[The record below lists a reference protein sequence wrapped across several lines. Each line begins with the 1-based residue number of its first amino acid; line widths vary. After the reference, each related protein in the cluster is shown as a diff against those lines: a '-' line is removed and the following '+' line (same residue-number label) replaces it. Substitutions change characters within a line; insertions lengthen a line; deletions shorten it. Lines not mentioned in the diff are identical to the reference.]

1 VSELLIIG
9 ERLGGVKPSAASVG
23 VILTGAVLQAEGRI
37 SRGSEIRIKERSLA
51 PLEKARGFGMTPSTT
66 KDPPRA
72 IKVNN
77 DLFPLMTDG
86 LDRLKVLINSSTP
99 IIVMETSEEMHAISL
114 VRAACAEL
122 KMSTFEWSIADGLV
136 RSGMKESSEGQK
148 ISLPAHND
156 QNTIWTQ
163 AGRTVAQMRSVLS
176 PAGADADRMARAIAL
191 STSGESAAASGSSI
205 YNTREPVQA
214 LANMDSMTLEAV
226 FILKD
231 FHRHMDDPV
240 VVRRLRDVGQKF
252 AANRRTVI
260 ITAPQIAVPAE
271 LTTLVEYFDLPL
283 PDQERL
289 HELIHEMFTRL
300 SKTYTLK
307 LELDAAGVDA
317 MSTNLRGLSEEEA
330 ERAISQALVTRY
342 ALCAESVTDVLDA
355 KKQLL
360 RHSGMLEFIEASDN
374 MAAVGG
380 LENLKHWLGQRR
392 GAWEDAAR
400 EFGLEPPR
408 GMIILGVQG
417 CGKSLCARAVA
428 GEWKLP
434 LVKFD
439 TSAVYDKY
447 IGETEKRIR
456 KVFQVAEGL
465 APCVLWIDEL
475 EKVFAGS
482 GPDSA
487 SADAGVSSRLLASF
501 LSWMQDRKAAVFV
514 AATCNNVSV
523 LPPELIRKGRFDEL
537 FFVDLPNQAER
548 KQIFS
553 IQLAKRKRNP
563 AEFDLEKVASAAK
576 GYSGAEIDAAVQG
589 ALYGAYSEKKPLATQ
604 FLLDALAQTVPLSIT
619 RAEEIA
625 ALREW
630 ARTRAVPASA
640 GPGAM

>member
-1 VSELLIIG
+1 
-9 ERLGGVKPSAASVG
+9 
-23 VILTGAVLQAEGRI
+23 
-37 SRGSEIRIKERSLA
+37 
-51 PLEKARGFGMTPSTT
+51 
-66 KDPPRA
+66 
-72 IKVNN
+72 
-77 DLFPLMTDG
+77 MTDG

-99 IIVMETSEEMHAISL
+99 IIVMETSEEVHAVSM
-114 VRAACAEL
+114 VRTACSQLNMA
-122 KMSTFEWSIADGLV
+122 TFEWSIADGLL
-136 RSGMKESSEGQK
+136 RSGSNTPVETPKSSLQPR
-148 ISLPAHND
+148 IDQATMLPQTGRNY
-156 QNTIWTQ
+156 TQ
-163 AGRTVAQMRSVLS
+163 ARTALS
-176 PAGADADRMARAIAL
+176 PGGAEGERLARAMSSALGAD
-191 STSGESAAASGSSI
+191 GAAAATGTAI

-214 LANMDSMTLEAV
+214 LANMESMTVEAV

-231 FHRHMDDPV
+231 FHRHMDDPIV
-240 VVRRLRDVGQKF
+240 IRRLRDVGQKF
-252 AANRRTVI
+252 ATNRRTVI
-260 ITAPQIAVPAE
+260 ITAPEIAMPAE
-271 LTTLVEYFDLPL
+271 LTKLVEYFDLPL
-283 PDQERL
+283 PDRERL
-289 HELIHEMFTRL
+289 HEIIKEVFVRL

-307 LELDAAGVDA
+307 LQLDDAGVDA
-317 MSTNLRGLSEEEA
+317 MSANLRGLTEEEA

-342 ALCAESVTDVLDA
+342 ALCPESITDVLDA

-360 RHSGMLEFIEASDN
+360 RHSGMLEFVEASDN

-392 GAWEDAAR
+392 GAWEDSAR
-400 EFGLEPPR
+400 DFGLEPPR

-439 TSAVYDKY
+439 TSAVYDKF

-514 AATCNNVSV
+514 AATCNNVTV

-563 AEFDLEKVASAAK
+563 ADFDLDQVAAAAK

-589 ALYGAYSEKKPLATQ
+589 GLYAAYSEKKQLSTQ
-604 FLLDALAQTVPLSIT
+604 SLLDALSQTVPLSTT
-619 RAEEIA
+619 RAEEIQS
-625 ALREW
+625 LREW
-630 ARTRAVPASA
+630 ARTRAVPATARDAVPKTS
-640 GPGAM
+640 

>member
-1 VSELLIIG
+1 M
-9 ERLGGVKPSAASVG
+9 P
-23 VILTGAVLQAEGRI
+23 
-37 SRGSEIRIKERSLA
+37 
-51 PLEKARGFGMTPSTT
+51 
-66 KDPPRA
+66 
-72 IKVNN
+72 
-77 DLFPLMTDG
+77 DG

-99 IIVMETSEEMHAISL
+99 IVVMETSEEVHAINL

-122 KMSTFEWSIADGLV
+122 NMATFEWSIADGLV
-136 RSGMKESSEGQK
+136 RSGTNAPPEGQK
-148 ISLPAHND
+148 MSLQARID
-156 QNTIWTQ
+156 QATAWSN
-163 AGRTVAQMRSVLS
+163 AGRSQQSQIRTALS
-176 PAGADADRMARAIAL
+176 PGGSEADRLARAVMSSMGA
-191 STSGESAAASGSSI
+191 EAAAAAPSANAI

-214 LANMDSMTLEAV
+214 LANMESMTVEAV

-252 AANRRTVI
+252 SANRRTVV
-260 ITAPQIAVPAE
+260 ITSPSIAVPPE
-271 LTTLVEYFDLPL
+271 LATLVEYFDLPL
-283 PDQERL
+283 PDRDRL
-289 HELIHEMFTRL
+289 HEIVHETFTRL
-300 SKTYTLK
+300 SKTYSLK
-307 LELDAAGVDA
+307 LQLDAAGVDS
-317 MSTNLRGLSEEEA
+317 MSANLRGLSEEEA
-330 ERAISQALVTRY
+330 ERAVSQALVTRY
-342 ALCAESVTDVLDA
+342 ALCPETVTDVLEA

-374 MAAVGG
+374 MANVGG

-392 GAWEDAAR
+392 GAWEDSAR

-501 LSWMQDRKAAVFV
+501 LSWMQDRKSPVFV
-514 AATCNNVSV
+514 AATCNNVTV

-553 IQLAKRKRNP
+553 IQLKKRKRNP
-563 AEFDLEKVASAAK
+563 ADFDLDQAAAAAK

-589 ALYGAYSEKKPLATQ
+589 ALYAAYSEKKPLTTQ
-604 FLLDALAQTVPLSIT
+604 SLVDALAQTVPLSTT

-625 ALREW
+625 SLREW

-640 GPGAM
+640 NVAGSGN

>member
-1 VSELLIIG
+1 
-9 ERLGGVKPSAASVG
+9 
-23 VILTGAVLQAEGRI
+23 
-37 SRGSEIRIKERSLA
+37 
-51 PLEKARGFGMTPSTT
+51 
-66 KDPPRA
+66 
-72 IKVNN
+72 
-77 DLFPLMTDG
+77 MTDG

-99 IIVMETSEEMHAISL
+99 IIVMETSEEMHAVNM
-114 VRAACAEL
+114 VRTACSQLNMA
-122 KMSTFEWSIADGLV
+122 TFEWSIADGLV
-136 RSGMKESSEGQK
+136 RSGTNAPVEHEVSPQDR
-148 ISLPAHND
+148 ID
-156 QNTIWTQ
+156 QPTMLAQ
-163 AGRTVAQMRSVLS
+163 AGRAYAQVRTALS
-176 PAGADADRMARAIAL
+176 PGSAEADRLSRAVA
-191 STSGESAAASGSSI
+191 SSMGTAAASAAI

-214 LANMDSMTLEAV
+214 LANMEATTLEAV
-226 FILKD
+226 FVLKD

-252 AANRRTVI
+252 ATNRRTVV
-260 ITAPQIAVPAE
+260 ITAPEISVPAE
-271 LTTLVEYFDLPL
+271 LAKLVEYFDLPL
-283 PDQERL
+283 PDRDRL
-289 HELIHEMFTRL
+289 HEIIKEMFTRL

-307 LELDAAGVDA
+307 LQLDAGGVDA
-317 MSTNLRGLSEEEA
+317 MSANLRGLTEEEA

-342 ALCAESVTDVLDA
+342 ALCPESVTDVLEA

-380 LENLKHWLGQRR
+380 LENLKRWLGQRR
-392 GAWEDAAR
+392 GAWEDSAR
-400 EFGLEPPR
+400 DFGLEPPR
-408 GMIILGVQG
+408 GMIVLGVQG

-439 TSAVYDKY
+439 TSAVYDKF

-465 APCVLWIDEL
+465 APCILWIDEL

-514 AATCNNVSV
+514 AATCNNVTV

-563 AEFDLEKVASAAK
+563 ADFDLDKVAAAAK

-589 ALYGAYSEKKPLATQ
+589 GLYAAYSEKKQLSTQ
-604 FLLDALAQTVPLSIT
+604 SLLDALTQTVPLSTT
-619 RAEEIA
+619 RAEEIQT
-625 ALREW
+625 LRDW
-630 ARTRAVPASA
+630 ARTRAVPASVRDE
-640 GPGAM
+640 GAVTG

>member
-1 VSELLIIG
+1 
-9 ERLGGVKPSAASVG
+9 
-23 VILTGAVLQAEGRI
+23 
-37 SRGSEIRIKERSLA
+37 
-51 PLEKARGFGMTPSTT
+51 
-66 KDPPRA
+66 
-72 IKVNN
+72 
-77 DLFPLMTDG
+77 MTDG

-99 IIVMETSEEMHAISL
+99 ILVMETAEEMHAINL
-114 VRAACAEL
+114 IRTACSDLNMA
-122 KMSTFEWSIADGLV
+122 TFEWSIADGLV
-136 RSGMKESSEGQK
+136 RSGSNA
-148 ISLPAHND
+148 PAEVHKPVPRAD
-156 QNTIWTQ
+156 QSGGWTKVN
-163 AGRTVAQMRSVLS
+163 VASPSQQHTMLS
-176 PAGADADRMARAIAL
+176 PGAGEADRLTRAVM
-191 STSGESAAASGSSI
+191 SSMGSEAASGAATSGSI

-214 LANMDSMTLEAV
+214 LANMESMTVEAV

-252 AANRRTVI
+252 SANRRTVI
-260 ITAPQIAVPAE
+260 LTAPELSVPPE

-283 PDQERL
+283 PDRDRL
-289 HELIHEMFTRL
+289 HDIIKDTFTRL
-300 SKTYTLK
+300 SKSYSLK
-307 LELDAAGVDA
+307 LQLDSAGVDA
-317 MSTNLRGLSEEEA
+317 MAANLRGLTEEEA

-342 ALCAESVTDVLDA
+342 ALCPETITDVLEA

-360 RHSGMLEFIEASDN
+360 RHSGMLEFVEASEN
-374 MAAVGG
+374 MAGVGG

-392 GAWEDAAR
+392 GAWEDSAR

-408 GMIILGVQG
+408 GMIVLGVQG

-501 LSWMQDRKAAVFV
+501 LSWMQDRKSPVFV
-514 AATCNNVSV
+514 AATCNNVTV

-553 IQLAKRKRNP
+553 IQLSKRKRNP
-563 AEFDLEKVASAAK
+563 ADFDLEKIAAAAN

-589 ALYGAYSEKKPLATQ
+589 AMYAAYSEKKPLATQ
-604 FLLDALAQTVPLSIT
+604 HLLNAITQTVPLSTT

-625 ALREW
+625 TLRDW
-630 ARTRAVPASA
+630 ARTRAVPASLSDA
-640 GPGAM
+640 SSAKA

>member
-1 VSELLIIG
+1 
-9 ERLGGVKPSAASVG
+9 
-23 VILTGAVLQAEGRI
+23 
-37 SRGSEIRIKERSLA
+37 
-51 PLEKARGFGMTPSTT
+51 
-66 KDPPRA
+66 
-72 IKVNN
+72 
-77 DLFPLMTDG
+77 MTDG

-99 IIVMETSEEMHAISL
+99 IIVMETSEEVHAVNL
-114 VRAACAEL
+114 VRSACAEL
-122 KMSTFEWSIADGLV
+122 NMATFEWSIADGLV
-136 RSGMKESSEGQK
+136 RSGTNAPFDGHQV
-148 ISLPAHND
+148 P
-156 QNTIWTQ
+156 TQ
-163 AGRTVAQMRSVLS
+163 GRVDKTGALAQPGRPYAQARTVLS
-176 PAGADADRMARAIAL
+176 PGGAEADRLAL
-191 STSGESAAASGSSI
+191 AMTSAMGGGGAAAASGAAI

-214 LANMDSMTLEAV
+214 LANMESTTLEAV

-252 AANRRTVI
+252 ATNRRTVI
-260 ITAPQIAVPAE
+260 ITAPEIAVPAE
-271 LTTLVEYFDLPL
+271 LAKLVEYFDLPL
-283 PDQERL
+283 PDRDRL
-289 HELIHEMFTRL
+289 HEIIKETFARL

-307 LELDAAGVDA
+307 LQLDAAGVDA
-317 MSTNLRGLSEEEA
+317 MSANLRGLTEEEA

-342 ALCAESVTDVLDA
+342 ALCPESVTDVLEA

-392 GAWEDAAR
+392 GAWEDSAR
-400 EFGLEPPR
+400 DFGLEPPR
-408 GMIILGVQG
+408 GMIVLGVQG

-439 TSAVYDKY
+439 TSAVYDKF

-514 AATCNNVSV
+514 SATCNNVTV

-563 AEFDLEKVASAAK
+563 AEFDLDKVASAAK

-589 ALYGAYSEKKPLATQ
+589 GLYAAYSEKKQLTTQ
-604 FLLDALAQTVPLSIT
+604 SLLDALTQTVPLSTT
-619 RAEEIA
+619 RAEEIQT
-625 ALREW
+625 LRNW
-630 ARTRAVPASA
+630 ARTRAVPASVPDEA
-640 GPGAM
+640 AFTL

>member
-1 VSELLIIG
+1 
-9 ERLGGVKPSAASVG
+9 
-23 VILTGAVLQAEGRI
+23 
-37 SRGSEIRIKERSLA
+37 
-51 PLEKARGFGMTPSTT
+51 
-66 KDPPRA
+66 
-72 IKVNN
+72 
-77 DLFPLMTDG
+77 MTDG

-99 IIVMETSEEMHAISL
+99 IVVMETSEEMHAVNM
-114 VRAACAEL
+114 VRAACTEL
-122 KMSTFEWSIADGLV
+122 NMATFEWSIADGLL
-136 RSGMKESSEGQK
+136 RSGSNTVPEGQK
-148 ISLPAHND
+148 MSLQARID
-156 QNTIWTQ
+156 QATGWSQGGRGQTQ
-163 AGRTVAQMRSVLS
+163 TRTVLS
-176 PAGADADRMARAIAL
+176 PP
-191 STSGESAAASGSSI
+191 SGEAERLTRTVMSSMGAEGASAAAGASI

-214 LANMDSMTLEAV
+214 LANMESMTVEAV

-252 AANRRTVI
+252 SANRRTVV
-260 ITAPQIAVPAE
+260 ITAPELSVPME

-283 PDQERL
+283 PDRDRL
-289 HELIHEMFTRL
+289 HEIVHDTFTRL
-300 SKTYTLK
+300 SKTYSLK
-307 LELDAAGVDA
+307 LQLDAAGVDA
-317 MSTNLRGLSEEEA
+317 MSANLRGLTEEEA
-330 ERAISQALVTRY
+330 ERAVSQALVTRY
-342 ALCAESVTDVLDA
+342 ALCAETVTDVLDA

-360 RHSGMLEFIEASDN
+360 RHSGMLEFIDASDN
-374 MAAVGG
+374 MGSVGG

-392 GAWEDAAR
+392 GAWEDSAR
-400 EFGLEPPR
+400 EFGLEAPK

-501 LSWMQDRKAAVFV
+501 LSWMQDRKAPVFV
-514 AATCNNVSV
+514 AATCNNVTV

-548 KQIFS
+548 KQVFS
-553 IQLAKRKRNP
+553 IQLARRKRNP
-563 AEFDLEKVASAAK
+563 AEFDLEKIAAAAK

-589 ALYGAYSEKKPLATQ
+589 ALYAAYSEKKALSTQ
-604 FLLDALAQTVPLSIT
+604 LMIDALTQTVPLSTT

-640 GPGAM
+640 RDVDSAKA

>member
-1 VSELLIIG
+1 MI
-9 ERLGGVKPSAASVG
+9 
-23 VILTGAVLQAEGRI
+23 
-37 SRGSEIRIKERSLA
+37 
-51 PLEKARGFGMTPSTT
+51 
-66 KDPPRA
+66 
-72 IKVNN
+72 
-77 DLFPLMTDG
+77 DG

-99 IIVMETSEEMHAISL
+99 IIVMETSEETHAVSM
-114 VRAACAEL
+114 VRSACSQLNMA
-122 KMSTFEWSIADGLV
+122 TFEWTIADGLQ
-136 RSGMKESSEGQK
+136 RSGTNVPVEVQK
-148 ISLPAHND
+148 TTLQDRID
-156 QNTIWTQ
+156 QSTMRTQ
-163 AGRTVAQMRSVLS
+163 AGRAYSQMRTALS
-176 PAGADADRMARAIAL
+176 PGSAEADRLTLAMGSSLGAGA
-191 STSGESAAASGSSI
+191 SGAATGTAI

-214 LANMDSMTLEAV
+214 LANMESTTLEAV

-231 FHRHMDDPV
+231 FHRHMDDPI

-252 AANRRTVI
+252 ATNRRTVI
-260 ITAPQIAVPAE
+260 ITAPEITVPAE

-283 PDQERL
+283 PDRDRL
-289 HELIHEMFTRL
+289 HEIIKETFTRL

-307 LELDAAGVDA
+307 LQLDAPGVDA
-317 MSTNLRGLSEEEA
+317 MSANLRGLTEEEA

-342 ALCAESVTDVLDA
+342 ALCPESVTDVLEA

-392 GAWEDAAR
+392 GAWEDSAR
-400 EFGLEPPR
+400 DFGLEPPR

-439 TSAVYDKY
+439 TSAVYDKF

-514 AATCNNVSV
+514 AATCNNVTV

-548 KQIFS
+548 KQIFA

-563 AEFDLEKVASAAK
+563 AEFDLDQVATAAK

-589 ALYGAYSEKKPLATQ
+589 GLYAAYSEKKQLSTQ
-604 FLLDALAQTVPLSIT
+604 SLLDALTQTVPLSTT
-619 RAEEIA
+619 RAEEIQT
-625 ALREW
+625 LREW
-630 ARTRAVPASA
+630 ARTRAVPASVRDD
-640 GPGAM
+640 GAVIR

>member
-1 VSELLIIG
+1 
-9 ERLGGVKPSAASVG
+9 
-23 VILTGAVLQAEGRI
+23 
-37 SRGSEIRIKERSLA
+37 
-51 PLEKARGFGMTPSTT
+51 
-66 KDPPRA
+66 
-72 IKVNN
+72 
-77 DLFPLMTDG
+77 MTDT

-99 IIVMETSEEMHAISL
+99 ILVMETSEEMRAVAA
-114 VRAACAEL
+114 VRAACSQLNMAV
-122 KMSTFEWSIADGLV
+122 FEWSIADGLM
-136 RSGMKESSEGQK
+136 RSGSNAPVPPSPQ
-148 ISLPAHND
+148 
-156 QNTIWTQ
+156 TIGWQ
-163 AGRTVAQMRSVLS
+163 PVRTHQPPRTMLS
-176 PAGADADRMARAIAL
+176 PGTTEAERLTRAVMSSMGSEAGA
-191 STSGESAAASGSSI
+191 AAAAASI

-214 LANMDSMTLEAV
+214 LANMESMTIEAV

-252 AANRRTVI
+252 SANRRTVV
-260 ITAPQIAVPAE
+260 ITSPEIDVPAE
-271 LTTLVEYFDLPL
+271 LTKLVEYFDLPL
-283 PDQERL
+283 PDRNRL
-289 HELIHEMFTRL
+289 HDIIHETFTRL

-307 LELDAAGVDA
+307 PQLDDAGVDSMA
-317 MSTNLRGLSEEEA
+317 ANLRGLTEEEA

-342 ALCAESVTDVLDA
+342 ALCPETITDVLEA

-374 MAAVGG
+374 MGAVGG
-380 LENLKHWLGQRR
+380 LENLKHWLAQRR
-392 GAWEDAAR
+392 GAWEDSAR
-400 EFGLEPPR
+400 EFGLEPPH
-408 GMIILGVQG
+408 GVIILGVQG

-501 LSWMQDRKAAVFV
+501 LSWMQDRKSPVFV
-514 AATCNNVSV
+514 AATCNNVTV

-537 FFVDLPNQAER
+537 FFVDLPNQVER

-563 AEFDLEKVASAAK
+563 AEFDLDLIATAAK

-589 ALYGAYSEKKPLATQ
+589 GLYAAYSEKKSLTTQ
-604 FLLDALAQTVPLSIT
+604 FLLDALGQTVPLSTT

-630 ARTRAVPASA
+630 ARTRAVPASVA
-640 GPGAM
+640 DASTSNY

>member
-1 VSELLIIG
+1 
-9 ERLGGVKPSAASVG
+9 
-23 VILTGAVLQAEGRI
+23 
-37 SRGSEIRIKERSLA
+37 
-51 PLEKARGFGMTPSTT
+51 
-66 KDPPRA
+66 
-72 IKVNN
+72 
-77 DLFPLMTDG
+77 MTDT

-99 IIVMETSEEMHAISL
+99 IIVMETSEEMRAVNM
-114 VRAACAEL
+114 VRAACTEL
-122 KMSTFEWSIADGLV
+122 NMATFEWSIADGLL
-136 RSGMKESSEGQK
+136 RSGSNAPVQPRSTPSSIWGQ
-148 ISLPAHND
+148 SGPS
-156 QNTIWTQ
+156 Q
-163 AGRTVAQMRSVLS
+163 AQPRTALS
-176 PAGADADRMARAIAL
+176 PGGGEADRLTRAVM
-191 STSGESAAASGSSI
+191 SSMGSGAAAAAAGGSI
-205 YNTREPVQA
+205 YNTHEPVQA
-214 LANMDSMTLEAV
+214 LANMESMTIEAV

-252 AANRRTVI
+252 SANRRTVI
-260 ITAPQIAVPAE
+260 ITAPELAVPPE

-283 PDQERL
+283 PDRERL
-289 HELIHEMFTRL
+289 RDIVHDTFTRL

-307 LELDAAGVDA
+307 LQLDAAGVDA
-317 MSTNLRGLSEEEA
+317 IAANLRGLTEEEA
-330 ERAISQALVTRY
+330 DRAISQALVTRY
-342 ALCAESVTDVLDA
+342 SLCPETVTDVLEA

-360 RHSGMLEFIEASDN
+360 RHSGMLEFIEASDS

-380 LENLKHWLGQRR
+380 LENLKHWLAQRR
-392 GAWEDAAR
+392 GAWEDGAR
-400 EFGLEPPR
+400 AFGLEPPH
-408 GMIILGVQG
+408 GVIILGVQG

-501 LSWMQDRKAAVFV
+501 LSWMQDRKSPVFV
-514 AATCNNVSV
+514 AATCNNVTV

-548 KQIFS
+548 RQIFS

-563 AEFDLEKVASAAK
+563 TDFDLKAAASAAK

-589 ALYGAYSEKKPLATQ
+589 AMYAAYSEKKPLTTQ
-604 FLLDALAQTVPLSIT
+604 LLLNALGQTVPLSTT
-619 RAEEIA
+619 RAEEINE
-625 ALREW
+625 LRQW
-630 ARTRAVPASA
+630 AQTRAVPASA
-640 GPGAM
+640 RDDGSQT

>member
-1 VSELLIIG
+1 MASCAPVRILRSTDKL
-9 ERLGGVKPSAASVG
+9 SAQG
-23 VILTGAVLQAEGRI
+23 QGALY
-37 SRGSEIRIKERSLA
+37 
-51 PLEKARGFGMTPSTT
+51 
-66 KDPPRA
+66 
-72 IKVNN
+72 
-77 DLFPLMTDG
+77 
-86 LDRLKVLINSSTP
+86 
-99 IIVMETSEEMHAISL
+99 
-114 VRAACAEL
+114 
-122 KMSTFEWSIADGLV
+122 
-136 RSGMKESSEGQK
+136 
-148 ISLPAHND
+148 
-156 QNTIWTQ
+156 TQ
-163 AGRTVAQMRSVLS
+163 AGRSQPQTRTVLS
-176 PAGADADRMARAIAL
+176 PGSAESERLARAMKSAL
-191 STSGESAAASGSSI
+191 GAEGSAAATGAAI

-214 LANMDSMTLEAV
+214 LANMESMTVEAV

-260 ITAPQIAVPAE
+260 ITAPELAVPAE
-271 LTTLVEYFDLPL
+271 LATLVEYFDLPL
-283 PDQERL
+283 PDRDRL
-289 HELIHEMFTRL
+289 AEIIHDTYTRL

-307 LELDAAGVDA
+307 LQLDAAGVDA
-317 MSTNLRGLSEEEA
+317 MSANLRGLTEEEA

-342 ALCAESVTDVLDA
+342 ALCPDSITDVLEA

-360 RHSGMLEFIEASDN
+360 RHSGMLEFIPATDN

-380 LENLKHWLGQRR
+380 LENLKHWLSQRR
-392 GAWEDAAR
+392 GAWEDSAR

-501 LSWMQDRKAAVFV
+501 LSWMQDRKSPVFV
-514 AATCNNVSV
+514 AATCNNVTV

-548 KQIFS
+548 EQIFS

-563 AEFDLEKVASAAK
+563 ADFDLEKVATAAK

-589 ALYGAYSEKKPLATQ
+589 GLYAAYSEKKELSTQ
-604 FLLDALAQTVPLSIT
+604 SLLNALAQTVPLSVT

-625 ALREW
+625 TLREW

-640 GPGAM
+640 QDAGSAR